1 MKRLLVTM
9 CAMLLGVASLAAQE
23 EQFKALGKKYDKMDG
38 YEVMS
43 VGRAAIRMA
52 ALSGDKGSRD
62 MMRKIDLLVSVSH
75 KGKVSGPL
83 RGDFNR
89 LIGGYDS
96 VWAIKKDTVDVEI
109 FMNSEHTGFAMYGQ
123 SPSGETVLLL
133 SGKDLQLEELLPQEV
148 QQGSE

>member
-1 MKRLLVTM
+1 MM
-9 CAMLLGVASLAAQE
+9 CAMLLGVASLAAQD

-52 ALSGDKGSRD
+52 AMSGDKSSRD

-83 RGDFNR
+83 RSDFDR
-89 LIGGYDS
+89 LVYGYDA
-96 VWAIKKDTVDVEI
+96 VWTIKKDTAEVEI
-109 FMNSEHTGFAMYGQ
+109 FMNPEHTGFAMYGQ

-133 SGKDLQLEELLPQEV
+133 SGNDLKLEELLPPEA
-148 QQGSE
+148 QQQ